1 MAEKKST
8 KRDMSLAA
16 IAERAERKRGGTHLW
31 FEAVRALEKEDPKLA
46 HEHGMRLVERARL
59 DVRRKPTEERFDMYY
74 RTLLFMAPYNF
85 DCYCQYIEKN
95 RDGTKRFY
103 LPRRKAI
110 RPMVNALQRLADDE
124 IDLLAISCPPGS
136 GKTTLA
142 IFFMTWL
149 AGRDPDKPILGMSH
163 SNAFLGGVYDE
174 CLQIMDPKGDYCWHD
189 VFPESAVTKTNAK
202 DMMINLDAPKRF
214 TTLEFSSIGSGNA
227 GKVRA
232 ENLLYC
238 DDLCEGIE
246 QAMSRERLDTLWQ
259 KYTDD
264 ARQRKIRDCK
274 ELHIATRW
282 SVHDVIGRLERA
294 YEGNPRAEFIAL
306 PATDEEGHSNFV
318 ACGFS
323 DEFYAEQKSMMDDA
337 SWRALYMNQP
347 IEREGQLYID
357 DELRRYFELPDGE
370 PDAII
375 AVCDTKDRGNDYCV
389 MPIAYQ
395 WGNDFY
401 IEKIICDNGD
411 PGSIEARL
419 VAELVN
425 RKVHLARFESNA
437 AGGKIAEKVQ
447 SGVKERNGR
456 CKITTKFTS
465 ANKETKIMVNAP
477 WVKEHCLF
485 REGKNIDSEYRSAMR
500 MLCGYTLAGKNK
512 HDDVP
517 DAFAMLAEFSESL
530 AGNKVQFFRRP
541 W

>member
-1 MAEKKST
+1 MAKAK
-8 KRDMSLAA
+8 DMSLTA
-16 IAERAERKRGGTHLW
+16 IAERAERRRGMTREW
-31 FEAVRALEKEDPKLA
+31 FEAVRLLEEENPALA
-46 HEHGMRLVERARL
+46 HEHGLRIVERARQQ
-59 DVRRKPTEERFDMYY
+59 VRKNPTLERFDMYY
-74 RTLLFMAPYNF
+74 RALLFMAPHNF
-85 DCYCQYIEKN
+85 DCYCQYIEKE
-95 RDGTKRFY
+95 RDGAKRFY
-103 LPRRKAI
+103 VPRRKAI
-110 RPMVNALQRLADDE
+110 KPIVDQLQRLADGE
-124 IDLLAISCPPGS
+124 LDLLAVSCPPGV

-142 IFFMTWL
+142 IFYMTWL
-149 AGRDPDKPILGMSH
+149 AGREPDKPILGMSH
-163 SNAFLGGVYDE
+163 GNAFLGGVYDE
-174 CLQIMDPKGDYCWHD
+174 CLQIMDKKGDYRWCD
-189 VFPESAVTKTNAK
+189 VFPESSVTKTNAK
-202 DMMINLDAPKRF
+202 DMMINIDAPKRF

-246 QAMSRERLDTLWQ
+246 QAMSRERLDSLWQ

-264 ARQRKIRDCK
+264 ARQRKIRDCR

-294 YEGNPRAEFIAL
+294 YEGNPRAEFISM
-306 PATDEEGHSNFV
+306 PATDEEGHSNF
-318 ACGFS
+318 AMCGFS

-337 SWRALYMNQP
+337 SWRALYMNEP

-485 REGKNIDSEYRSAMR
+485 REGKNIDSEYRAALR
-500 MLCGYTLAGKNK
+500 MLCGYTLAGRNK

-517 DAFAMLAEFSESL
+517 DAFAMLAEFAESL

>member
-1 MAEKKST
+1 MAKAK
-8 KRDMSLAA
+8 DMSLTA
-16 IAERAERKRGGTHLW
+16 IAERAERRRGMTREW
-31 FEAVRALEKEDPKLA
+31 FEAVRLLEEENPTLA
-46 HEHGMRLVERARL
+46 HEHGLRIVERARQQ
-59 DVRRKPTEERFDMYY
+59 VRKNPTLERFDMYY
-74 RTLLFMAPYNF
+74 RALLFMAPHNF
-85 DCYCQYIEKN
+85 DCYCQYIEKE
-95 RDGTKRFY
+95 RDGAKRFY
-103 LPRRKAI
+103 VPRRKAI
-110 RPMVNALQRLADDE
+110 KPIVDQLQRLADGE
-124 IDLLAISCPPGS
+124 LDLLAVSCPPGV

-142 IFFMTWL
+142 IFYMTWL
-149 AGRDPDKPILGMSH
+149 AGREPDKPILGMSH

-174 CLQIMDPKGDYCWHD
+174 CLQIMDKKGDYRWCD
-189 VFPESAVTKTNAK
+189 VFPESSVTKTNAK
-202 DMMINLDAPKRF
+202 DMMINIDAPKRF

-246 QAMSRERLDTLWQ
+246 QAMSRERLDSLWQ

-264 ARQRKIRDCK
+264 ARQRKIRDCR

-294 YEGNPRAEFIAL
+294 YEGNPRAEFISM
-306 PATDEEGHSNFV
+306 PATDEEGHSNF
-318 ACGFS
+318 AMCGFS

-337 SWRALYMNQP
+337 SWRALYMNEP

-370 PDAII
+370 PDAIL
-375 AVCDTKDRGNDYCV
+375 AVCDTKDRGSDYCV

-395 WGNDFY
+395 YGKDFY
-401 IEKIICDNGD
+401 IDKIICDNGE

-419 VAELVN
+419 IAELVN

-447 SGVKERNGR
+447 EGVKQRDGR

-485 REGKNIDSEYRSAMR
+485 REGKNIDSEYRAALR
-500 MLCGYTLAGKNK
+500 MLCGYTLAGRNK

-517 DAFAMLAEFSESL
+517 DAFAMLAEFAESL
-530 AGNKVQFFRRP
+530 TENKVYVFQRP